1 MWFAFD
7 LIDEGRISAEG
18 FVGALRQQ
26 LRCRRPL
33 GQLAVEAEMMTM
45 PQVFEVL
52 TKQAD
57 GNEPFGELA
66 IAMGFLSR
74 EDLSELIVR
83 QLETV
88 PRLEEILVE
97 CGVITQRE
105 LDSALVRLR
114 SQVGTF
120 RERQFETIPEAV
132 GSEA

>member
-52 TKQAD
+52 SRQSD
-57 GNEPFGELA
+57 RNEPFGELA
-66 IAMGFLSR
+66 IEMGFLSR

-83 QLETV
+83 QMEAV
-88 PRLEEILVE
+88 PLLEELLVE
-97 CGVITQRE
+97 CGAITKRDLE
-105 LDSALVRLR
+105 DSLARLR

-120 RERQFETIPEAV
+120 RERQFESIPEGLSSGV
-132 GSEA
+132 